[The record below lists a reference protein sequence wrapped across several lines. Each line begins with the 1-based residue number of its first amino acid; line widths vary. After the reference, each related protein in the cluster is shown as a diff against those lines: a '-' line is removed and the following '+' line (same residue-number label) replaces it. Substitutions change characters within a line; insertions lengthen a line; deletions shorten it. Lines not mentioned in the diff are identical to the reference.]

1 MGRKLALAGAVGLS
15 DALRSVADRRQAGH
29 ALRGR
34 LSRSAHAQW
43 SPPPGR
49 ADPVAV
55 LRAQEAHRIADLVP
69 LRHARMR
76 ADPFAFLRGAA
87 AVMAADL
94 GSMPDTGLRVQ
105 ACGDAHLA
113 NFGAF
118 ASSLGEPLF
127 DVNDFDETLP
137 APFEWDVKRL
147 AASLAVAGRVQ
158 GLGDKACRAL
168 ARRAAHAYRRE
179 MEQFAVVAPL
189 DTWRSRIGLEAAIDD
204 IGDREV
210 RRAQRQ
216 RLNQAVQSARDA
228 YRHLIAG
235 GTALRLPERPPAI
248 YRLSAHE
255 GTAQA
260 AFAAYADGLEP
271 ERAVL
276 LRRYRLRDVA
286 FKAVGVGSV
295 GTFCAIGLFATADG
309 DPLLLQVKEAVAS
322 VLEPFA
328 GASAF
333 PHHGQRVVVGQRL
346 MHAEPDVFLGWA
358 QAQGRHFYVRQLK
371 DPHLAAIGAAI
382 EAAALPFYARLCG
395 RILARA
401 HARSGD
407 AAEIGGY
414 LGEGESFDEAIGHFA
429 VAYAD
434 QNELDHRRFVAA
446 LSVGELAGGVS

>member
-1 MGRKLALAGAVGLS
+1 MTET
-15 DALRSVADRRQAGH
+15 LRSVADRKAEGH
-29 ALRGR
+29 ALRSQI
-34 LSRSAHAQW
+34 SRSAHADW
-43 SPPPGR
+43 TAPADR

-55 LRAQEAHRIADLVP
+55 LRAQETTRIPELLA
-69 LRHARMR
+69 LRHTRMR
-76 ADPFAFLRGAA
+76 TDAFAFLRAA
-87 AVMAADL
+87 AAIMATDL
-94 GSMPDTGLRVQ
+94 GSQPDTGLRAQ

-179 MEQFAVVAPL
+179 MVQFAVVAPL

-204 IGDREV
+204 ISDRDV
-210 RRAQRQ
+210 RREQRQ
-216 RLNQAVQSARDA
+216 RLTGAVQSARDA

-235 GTALRLPERPPAI
+235 PALLRLPHRPPAI
-248 YRLSAHE
+248 YRLDGHETTAHE
-255 GTAQA
+255 
-260 AFAAYADGLEP
+260 AFADYTARLEP

-276 LRRYRLRDVA
+276 LGRHRLRDVA

-309 DPLLLQVKEAVAS
+309 DPLLLQVKEALPS
-322 VLEPFA
+322 VLAAFA
-328 GASAF
+328 GTSEFA
-333 PHHGQRVVVGQRL
+333 HQGQRVVVGQR
-346 MHAEPDVFLGWA
+346 MMQAEPDVFLGWCA
-358 QAQGRHFYVRQLK
+358 ARGRQFYVRHLK
-371 DPHLAAIGAAI
+371 DQRLAAIGTAI
-382 EAAALPFYARLCG
+382 EAGALPFYARLCG
-395 RILARA
+395 RTLARA

-407 AAEIGGY
+407 AAMISGY
-414 LGEGESFDEAIGHFA
+414 LGEGEAFDEAIGHFA
-429 VAYAD
+429 LAYAD
-434 QNELDHRRFVAA
+434 QNDRDYRRFMDA
-446 LSVGELAGGVS
+446 LAEGELTGEAA